1 MTGKGVLFS
10 MAAKKLDF
18 GDVRP
23 QFVDSEGAHCSM
35 VLDSFKRQLSVRFL
49 PAIAVR
55 GTEDATVL
63 RGSKMKTLDG
73 AGRLKRPLP
82 TLDQVPCCGS

>member
-1 MTGKGVLFS
+1 LGFTVGDVGAFYREMTGKGVLFS

-18 GDVRP
+18 GGVRP

-35 VLDSFKRQLSVRFL
+35 VLDSFKRQLNVRFL

-63 RGSKMKTLDG
+63 RGSK
-73 AGRLKRPLP
+73 
-82 TLDQVPCCGS
+82 